1 MAVENRLEQMIQV
14 LSGIVTA
21 SIKLH
26 RVSNE
31 LLNQSSY
38 NLSHT
43 EFTVLVTIRRAKK
56 ATVPQIAEK
65 NFISRQAVQRQVTQ
79 LTNEGLLEKRVNPTH
94 KRSQYYCLTNQ
105 GEATFEAICQDVL
118 DPWVTKLLAEQGQE
132 DLKSALK
139 VLNKIIEHDY

>member
-1 MAVENRLEQMIQV
+1 MTTQNKLEQMRQV

-31 LLNQSSY
+31 LLNQSNY

-43 EFTVLVTIRRAKK
+43 AFTVLVTIRRAKK
-56 ATVPQIAEK
+56 VTVPQIAEK

-79 LTNEGLLEKRVNPTH
+79 LTKEGLLEKRENPTH
-94 KRSQYYCLTNQ
+94 KRSQYYCLTHK
-105 GEATFEAICQDVL
+105 GELIFEAICQD
-118 DPWVTKLLAEQGQE
+118 

-139 VLNKIIEHDY
+139 VLNKIIEHDDCR